1 ANLCFDRLLFT
12 YHLNISYRVI
22 PLSSLRLISLF
33 TVSNNPFE
41 FGLVSN
47 VASSASLIPSNSC
60 LFKSTTSFFISLTSY
75 IFVMYVYYVFLC
87 YFYFL
92 YYYLF
97 LYFSYYNYCYSLFF
111 LNTHYSMFLLPSLPF
126 NYLN

>member
-1 ANLCFDRLLFT
+1 LFT
-12 YHLNISYRVI
+12 YILIIFYRVI

-47 VASSASLIPSNSC
+47 VASAASLIPSNSC
-60 LFKSTTSFFISLTSY
+60 LVKSTTSLLISSTPY
-75 IFVMYVYYVFLC
+75 IIVMYVYYVFLC

-97 LYFSYYNYCYSLFF
+97 LYFSYYDYC
-111 LNTHYSMFLLPSLPF
+111 
-126 NYLN
+126 